1 MRAIWKGHISFG
13 LVNIPVGLFA
23 AEERTDLQLHMIDSR
38 NHARVR
44 YERVNAETGEEVPW
58 DRIVKGYEYGDGNYV
73 VLQKEDLE
81 RAAPEATKA
90 IEIDRFVDLDEI
102 DSIFFDKPY
111 YLEPGKG
118 GEKPYALLREAIRE
132 SNMAGIA
139 TIVIRTRQHVCAL
152 TPRGDGLMIHLLRFA
167 QEIRDMSELD
177 LPGSAEAV
185 GVKKQELKMAS
196 DLIKSME
203 GPWDPSE
210 YHDEYR
216 EQLRKWIDERI
227 ASGDMEAAPQAQEPR
242 GEAPE
247 PINLMEALKK
257 SLGSGAKQPSKQ
269 GSQQS
274 SKKTSKKG
282 RTKKKA
288 G

>member
-13 LVNIPVGLFA
+13 LVNIPVGLFP

-38 NHARVR
+38 NHARIR

-58 DRIVKGYEYGDGNYV
+58 DRIVKGYEYSEGSYV
-73 VLQKEDLE
+73 VLGKEDLE
-81 RAAPEATKA
+81 RAAPEATRA

-102 DSIFFDKPY
+102 DRIYFDKPY

-139 TIVIRTRQHVCAL
+139 TVVIRTRQHVCAL
-152 TPRGDGLMIHLLRFA
+152 TARGDGLMVNLLRFA
-167 QEIRDMSELD
+167 QEIRDINDLE
-177 LPGSAEAV
+177 LPGGAEEV
-185 GVKKQELKMAS
+185 GVRKQELKMAR
-196 DLIKSME
+196 DLIKSMI
-203 GPWDPSE
+203 GPWDPSA

-216 EQLRKWIDERI
+216 DQLRAWIDERI
-227 ASGDMEAAPQAQEPR
+227 EAGAIERAPEVEVGQAD
-242 GEAPE
+242 APE

-257 SLGSGAKQPSKQ
+257 SLGGGGKTT
-269 GSQQS
+269 